1 MELSVFRRAALLHA
15 FFILLEDRELE
26 KTGTAFFVDFPR
38 ILDDLKRPHLLKAE
52 RPYEIVAT
60 VTLGKM
66 DYDNFCTDMV
76 ADRQFIED
84 NYDLCCTGPIW
95 KCLFVH
101 QRGRKDG
108 VLIVPTDGCYVKY
121 AAYVSPEESC

>member
-1 MELSVFRRAALLHA
+1 MK
-15 FFILLEDRELE
+15 

-38 ILDDLKRPHLLKAE
+38 ILDDLKRPHLIDAE
-52 RPYEIVAT
+52 RPYEIVET
-60 VTLGKM
+60 VTLGEM
-66 DYDNFCTDMV
+66 DYGNFCTDML

-84 NYDLCCTGPIW
+84 CYDLCSTGPVW

-101 QRGRKDG
+101 QRGKKDG

-121 AAYVSPEESC
+121 AAYIPQKEYL